1 MIEAILRRRR
11 AYRALFL
18 DSDGGLTPDAKVV
31 MRDLVKFCRLGRS
44 ISVVSPVTRQ
54 MDVHA
59 TFLAEGRREVILR
72 VLAMLQQDVS
82 KLSIE
87 EPEND

>member
-1 MIEAILRRRR
+1 MLEALLRRRR
-11 AYRALFL
+11 AYQALFL
-18 DSDGGLTPDAKVV
+18 DDTGELTPDAQVV

-44 ISVVSPVTRQ
+44 ISVVSPITRQ

-59 TFLAEGRREVILR
+59 TFLAEGRREVVLR
-72 VLAMLQQDVS
+72 LLAMLKQDVS
-82 KLSIE
+82 KLSTE